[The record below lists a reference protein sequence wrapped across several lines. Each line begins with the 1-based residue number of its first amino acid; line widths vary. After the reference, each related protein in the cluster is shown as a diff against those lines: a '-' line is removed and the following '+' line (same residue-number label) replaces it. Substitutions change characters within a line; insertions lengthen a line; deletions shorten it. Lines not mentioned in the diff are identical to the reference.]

1 MYQQGLL
8 PPPIAVAIPAGWNP
22 IPPPVAP
29 LTPDEILNL
38 RTIVMSQYKN
48 MTNAQRIH
56 MNGNYNT
63 VVTGYPNMR
72 ISGEPS
78 GDGGLTKNIR
88 IRRQIAANRFSP
100 SVLLFNTSEIVYPEL
115 PVEEAM
121 GGKKSRKSRKSR
133 KGIKRIK
140 GRKSRKSRK
149 RI

>member
-1 MYQQGLL
+1 M
-8 PPPIAVAIPAGWNP
+8 AVAIPAGWNP
-22 IPPPVAP
+22 IPPAVAP
-29 LTPDEILNL
+29 LTPDETLHL
-38 RTIVMSQYKN
+38 RTIVMNQYKN
-48 MTNAQRIH
+48 MTNDQRIH

-72 ISGEPS
+72 IIGEPS

-121 GGKKSRKSRKSR
+121 GGKKSRR
-133 KGIKRIK
+133 
-140 GRKSRKSRK
+140 RKSRKSRR